1 MANFRARS
9 SILRTLLCLP
19 SQPFLVSSRNAPP
32 QCGCCVTTLRR
43 LLCPLSMPRIRD
55 YTQSN
60 FISYNMEK
68 VTAIESFRF

>member
-32 QCGCCVTTLRR
+32 PPVWVLRDDPKETTMSTVHAENKGLHAVK
-43 LLCPLSMPRIRD
+43 
-55 YTQSN
+55 
-60 FISYNMEK
+60 FHF
-68 VTAIESFRF
+68 V